1 MKGPGCAKVMFNKC
15 HFSAAW
21 RVLCRGQAC
30 LLSVCTV
37 TGSHVAAGAPMGS
50 DALTS
55 RLARAHA
62 SDAGAPGSV
71 CVKFNRPLLF
81 LPKTRENVT
90 RARSIESRNPSI
102 RAVADVT
109 TPTCARRP
117 CSPWRAH
124 SSTHTRDGNGK
135 HTWTLALAGSRW
147 RESLFRYF
155 LLLERCSLKLPPSF

>member
-21 RVLCRGQAC
+21 RVLCRDQAC

-37 TGSHVAAGAPMGS
+37 TGSHVAAGA
-50 DALTS
+50 LTS

-62 SDAGAPGSV
+62 SDAGAPASGY
-71 CVKFNRPLLF
+71 VKFTALYFF
-81 LPKTRENVT
+81 LQKTRENIA

-109 TPTCARRP
+109 TPTYARRP

-135 HTWTLALAGSRW
+135 HTWTLALAALCGVSH
-147 RESLFRYF
+147 SSDTSCY
-155 LLLERCSLKLPPSF
+155 